1 MSPPQQPRR
10 SEESKTR
17 IEPAENDPEQENTE
31 EGWVVTQIQESF
43 ESRA

>member
-1 MSPPQQPRR
+1 MNPLQQPRR
-10 SEESKTR
+10 SEEPKTR
-17 IEPAENDPEQENTE
+17 TEPAENDPEQENTE

>member
-1 MSPPQQPRR
+1 MRLPQRPRR
-10 SEESKTR
+10 GEESNIR
-17 IEPAENDPEQENTE
+17 PDPAETDLEQEKTE